1 LVYMLDDAFV
11 GPVQGIS
18 LFLCKIKKKSFV
30 IFFSKL
36 NFDDPSKSTLTL
48 LNAMYDNFTILS

>member
-1 LVYMLDDAFV
+1 MLDDAFV